1 MSQQTI
7 NPPQVQGLPLGA
19 TSERD
24 AAIINQQRDAS
35 NLAALVNVTNGKVGG
50 RRMKHFRGGFAT
62 PKNNDFVVPIVST
75 NYNDPMAGPQ
85 SAVNQQV
92 GIAGT
97 FNQGSENAKFDDMV
111 APPTPIPAGQ
121 LKGGR
126 GRKHSVSYNRLM
138 KKVLDRNHDGVV
150 SKRELD
156 YAIDILLKAN
166 KGKGKYP
173 NTYDSRIMKDV
184 LDTNYNGVVSKRELD
199 NAIDILLKANRA
211 NKTSKYPSKYDR
223 RIFKDVLDT
232 NRDGVVS
239 KREVDYAVGVLKS
252 NRKLGKTKRRKT
264 YTRSL
269 RKKSRKL
276 RK

>member
-1 MSQQTI
+1 MSQPTT

-24 AAIINQQRDAS
+24 AAMITQQQDAE
-35 NLAALVNVTNGKVGG
+35 NLNALNNITTGKIGG
-50 RRMKHFRGGFAT
+50 RRRRKIFRGGYADS
-62 PKNNDFVVPIVST
+62 NQFVVPVVQT
-75 NYNDPMAGPQ
+75 KYNDPMVGPQ
-85 SAVNQQV
+85 SATNQQV

-111 APPTPIPAGQ
+111 AAPTPIPVDQ
-121 LKGGR
+121 LVKGGR
-126 GRKHSVSYNRLM
+126 GKKHSVNYNRLM

-156 YAIDILLKAN
+156 YAIDILFKAN

-173 NTYDSRIMKDV
+173 NAYDERIMKDV
-184 LDTNYNGVVSKRELD
+184 LDTNYNGIVSKKELD
-199 NAIDILLKANRA
+199 NAIEILLKANRTS
-211 NKTSKYPSKYDR
+211 KTSKNPSKYDI
-223 RIFKDVLDT
+223 RIFKDILDT
-232 NRDGVVS
+232 NRDDVVS
-239 KREVDYAVGVLKS
+239 KKEVDYAIGILKS
-252 NRKLGKTKRRKT
+252 NRKSAKTKRRKS